1 VERIGADTIGEQFA
15 TYTFQGEVVFRP
27 GSLVGEPK
35 GFGAA
40 CVFWLSLVL
49 SRAAYGRPGWAAAAQ
64 VGLLLLA
71 LWFSASTTAWAGTIL
86 ALVLGVLL
94 LRMSG
99 HAYLAKA
106 LPASVLL
113 VVIGAALWLPSSG
126 VSGRE
131 MLSYMALR
139 AQVRFTERLT
149 QEGPLPDL
157 AERVALE
164 RLNSKPV
171 LWLLGA
177 GFGGISAYI
186 AEELAGSSRLVLFPN
201 NGLLGMICNFGLVGL
216 AAMLY
221 SFRRGLGVLLRAGH
235 SHPGEARAMA
245 FVGLACL
252 VQCFI
257 FAQAWL
263 LSWAFGFLLAA
274 EFRAAYGLRRP
285 PARGMFSIRAAHRVS
300 KARSLVAR

>member
-1 VERIGADTIGEQFA
+1 
-15 TYTFQGEVVFRP
+15 
-27 GSLVGEPK
+27 
-35 GFGAA
+35 
-40 CVFWLSLVL
+40 
-49 SRAAYGRPGWAAAAQ
+49 
-64 VGLLLLA
+64 
-71 LWFSASTTAWAGTIL
+71 
-86 ALVLGVLL
+86 
-94 LRMSG
+94 
-99 HAYLAKA
+99 
-106 LPASVLL
+106 
-113 VVIGAALWLPSSG
+113 
-126 VSGRE
+126 
-131 MLSYMALR
+131 
-139 AQVRFTERLT
+139 
-149 QEGPLPDL
+149 L

-300 KARSLVAR
+300 KARSLVSR